1 MDRLTTLMERFH
13 LSVKMVPMAE
23 ANFLAFAGEGGQPQ
37 SLVFYP
43 KNEVP
48 PVQAP
53 VVMSAR
59 AEWQGNENPFLS
71 ALPDEVDYDLSEDA
85 SAQNVVR
92 LICEEA
98 SGGRCGAQSVVS
110 RLG

>member
-1 MDRLTTLMERFH
+1 MDRLTTLMERFQ
-13 LSVKMVPMAE
+13 LSVKMAPVPE
-23 ANFLAFAGEGGQPQ
+23 ANFLAFAGAGGQPEA
-37 SLVFYP
+37 LVFYP
-43 KNEVP
+43 QKIAP
-48 PVQAP
+48 RAQAP

-71 ALPDEVDYDLSEDA
+71 ALPEEVEYDLSADA

-98 SGGRCGAQSVVS
+98 AARS
-110 RLG
+110 RW